1 MSTSLARK
9 LRRIGLTRTFTE
21 VPITVIVKDEQG
33 VEIEQTAT
41 RTITNRHRIQYSPE
55 ELKARQ
61 TEIVTAWRAR
71 RKRARA
77 MKAGRS

>member
-33 VEIEQTAT
+33 AEIEQTTT
-41 RTITNRHRIQYSPE
+41 RILTNRHRVQYSPE
-55 ELKARQ
+55 ELTSKQ
-61 TEIVTAWRAR
+61 NEIITAWRAR

-77 MKAGRS
+77 MRKGRA